1 MAVRADGAT
10 PDRGP
15 KKRGHSMKTSRV
27 IRASGRLSKPYRI
40 TDGQKFR
47 LKQIDP
53 ADTGEL
59 KAEDKPR
66 AKEALKI
73 GIEALA
79 ELQDMLY
86 AQDRWG
92 VLLIFQAMDAAGKD
106 GAIKHVMSGV
116 NPQGCEV
123 YSFKA
128 PGANE
133 LDHDY

>member
-1 MAVRADGAT
+1 MA
-10 PDRGP
+10 GP
-15 KKRGHSMKTSRV
+15 PTAVPENRGHSMKTSRV
-27 IRASGRLSKPYRI
+27 IRVSGRLWKPYRI
-40 TDGQKFR
+40 PDGQKFR

-92 VLLIFQAMDAAGKD
+92 VLLIFQAMDAAGKG
-106 GAIKHVMSGV
+106 GAIKHGMSGV
-116 NPQGCEV
+116 DPPRGQGD
-123 YSFKA
+123 SS
-128 PGANE
+128 
-133 LDHDY
+133 